1 MKRNEEEPSPAEAGE
16 RHDADMLEYW
26 PQLEL
31 APDLMGLEWMDG
43 MSHQHLQQHGE
54 LPLTPRGGLPGFSG
68 INEVSRLDTLHV
80 EQEGGRINNVSSR
93 GQDSTTQRQ
102 DLKPGDLQ
110 SIFGAAVE
118 FDFLGQLEVGE
129 VDRAEPDSG
138 AKVQHVATGR
148 PAKPSQKASSG
159 SRLSGDTGVGGNQKP
174 RLRWTPEL
182 HQRFVASVNSLG
194 GPEKATPKGI
204 LSLMQVDG
212 LTIFHIKSHLQKYR
226 LNIKVPGEGSFA
238 DSHIQKA
245 EVSIKGKKKTTSKRR
260 SVTPSTSEHPPMDG
274 LGVEDILPEQGGGP
288 SIDSNSKPELD
299 AARRTQLERAL
310 LVQMEMQKKLH
321 EQLEAQRKLQMSLE
335 QHGRYISSLLENSGL
350 KGKIDASSIENNP
363 ESFLSSKAGDRIDC
377 MKEIGEPAMHLDIL
391 GTKGSMGM
399 YHYGTSNTSGA
410 LTSEHFSQSV
420 LMGGDQQVSA
430 IRASDMAL
438 KVVQGSKGQILDE
451 TFPTSE
457 IDLQALLHE
466 GGTTSLKNAHDK

>member
-1 MKRNEEEPSPAEAGE
+1 M
-16 RHDADMLEYW
+16 
-26 PQLEL
+26 
-31 APDLMGLEWMDG
+31 
-43 MSHQHLQQHGE
+43 
-54 LPLTPRGGLPGFSG
+54 
-68 INEVSRLDTLHV
+68 
-80 EQEGGRINNVSSR
+80 
-93 GQDSTTQRQ
+93 
-102 DLKPGDLQ
+102 KPGDLQ
-110 SIFGAAVE
+110 NIFSAAAE
-118 FDFLGQLEVGE
+118 FDFLGQLEGGD

-138 AKVQHVATGR
+138 AKVQHGATGR
-148 PAKPSQKASSG
+148 PSKPSQKVSSG
-159 SRLSGDTGVGGNQKP
+159 SRLSGDTGGGGGQKP

-194 GPEKATPKGI
+194 GPERATPKGI

-226 LNIKVPGEGSFA
+226 LNIKVPGEGLFA

-245 EVSIKGKKKTTSKRR
+245 EVPVKGRRKVTSKRQ
-260 SVTPSTSEHPPMDG
+260 SVTPSTSEHPPTDG
-274 LGVEDILPEQGGGP
+274 LGVEDILPEHGAGP

-299 AARRTQLERAL
+299 VARRTQLERAL

-363 ESFLSSKAGDRIDC
+363 DSFLSGKAGEIIDC
-377 MKEIGEPAMHLDIL
+377 MKETGEPSMHLDFL
-391 GTKGSMGM
+391 GTKGSIDMPPGI

-420 LMGGDQQVSA
+420 LMAGDQQGST

-438 KVVQGSKGQILDE
+438 KVVQGSKGQILDA
-451 TFPTSE
+451 TFPSSE

-466 GGTTSLKNAHDK
+466 GGTSLKKVQGK